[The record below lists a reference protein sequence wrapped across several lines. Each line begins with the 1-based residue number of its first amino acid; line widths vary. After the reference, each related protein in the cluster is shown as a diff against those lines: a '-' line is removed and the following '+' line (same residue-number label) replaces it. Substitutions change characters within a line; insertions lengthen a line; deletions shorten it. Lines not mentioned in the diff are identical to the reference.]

1 MAKRH
6 SMLVYAACLVALT
19 LLLPAV
25 LTGSAEQTHIRL
37 AEAALLGEARQA
49 AVPVK
54 PEPVAVKLQA
64 DGQQKE
70 IATLAKTV
78 AEFLDEQKIELG
90 EHDRVDPLPESALPE
105 QGMITVYRV
114 KVIEETTFHR
124 IYFHEVRR
132 PNTTMELGA
141 TRIVQQGKEGRRAEH
156 YRVVLE
162 DGVEVER
169 TQVGTEVL
177 VPRVDRIVEFGTIG
191 TIVRDGKEYRFT
203 RVITVQASAYTAG
216 PESTGKS
223 PGHPLYGITR
233 SGLQVEVGHI
243 AVDPRVIPLLTSVYV
258 EGLDSRGALFNGV
271 YLATDTGRAI
281 LGNRI
286 DIYFENVEDALWFG
300 RRQMK
305 VYILE

>member
-1 MAKRH
+1 
-6 SMLVYAACLVALT
+6 MLFR
-19 LLLPAV
+19 
-25 LTGSAEQTHIRL
+25 S
-37 AEAALLGEARQA
+37 
-49 AVPVK
+49 
-54 PEPVAVKLQA
+54 
-64 DGQQKE
+64 
-70 IATLAKTV
+70 
-78 AEFLDEQKIELG
+78 
-90 EHDRVDPLPESALPE
+90 
-105 QGMITVYRV
+105 
-114 KVIEETTFHR
+114 
-124 IYFHEVRR
+124 
-132 PNTTMELGA
+132 
-141 TRIVQQGKEGRRAEH
+141 
-156 YRVVLE
+156 
-162 DGVEVER
+162 
-169 TQVGTEVL
+169 
-177 VPRVDRIVEFGTIG
+177 
-191 TIVRDGKEYRFT
+191 
-203 RVITVQASAYTAG
+203 TVQASAYTAG